1 LLKRFIAIV
10 LCLVTIFA
18 SVVIINAE
26 NSVSVRSGDVKVNNN
41 RLFDVDIYVDSFFSF
56 TAATFEFSYDN
67 RMMEYREVSTEVSGG
82 MVRATDK
89 ESKVKAIFLKN
100 DGVSANGEV
109 KLFSVKFKSIAEGS
123 CNVAISMYDVVDN
136 NAMSTNNE
144 TSTQIVVSVSGGK
157 SSVIIGSD
165 EKDENNQ
172 DSTEKETA
180 ETKII
185 KQLSIATPKDS
196 SQKYLIM
203 IILLMIGLLVLL
215 FYCAKLKKDK
225 EKVQEKLT
233 ESKGIENVLIKEE
246 SKEKSISEEG
256 SSVNDSSESESSETS
271 QEELNE

>member
-1 LLKRFIAIV
+1 LKRFIAIV

-41 RLFDVDIYVDSFFSF
+41 RLFDVDIYVDSSFSF

-165 EKDENNQ
+165 EKDENN
-172 DSTEKETA
+172 DEPAEKETA

-246 SKEKSISEEG
+246 SKEKSISEED